1 MLRRGRARQKAASIL
16 STFGFVTRVSLSV
29 RVPVGKHFVRHLPCG
44 LERRPRPREISPPPR
59 TLEPDP
65 MQRLILLDIDGTI
78 LDSNGAAA
86 RPFRRALE
94 AVFGTSGPRRGYSFA
109 GRTDPQIARDLLR
122 LAGIDA
128 DLVAAQLDRIWPVYL
143 EGLRAEL
150 ATAAVTVFPGVRELI
165 ERADADESTVLGLL
179 TGNVVDGA
187 RLKLAAAGIDF
198 DRFRV
203 GAFGSD
209 HANRTELPAVA
220 IDRAERM
227 CGHRFQG
234 KSVVIVG
241 DTPLDIA
248 CGEHLGV
255 RTIAVA
261 TGSYGVE
268 ELSSCR
274 PDHVFESLA
283 GTEAVWRAISK

>member
-1 MLRRGRARQKAASIL
+1 MRTPARRH
-16 STFGFVTRVSLSV
+16 ST
-29 RVPVGKHFVRHLPCG
+29 
-44 LERRPRPREISPPPR
+44 R
-59 TLEPDP
+59 TSTLDPDP
-65 MQRLILLDIDGTI
+65 MQRLVLLDIDGTI

-122 LAGIDA
+122 MAGIDA
-128 DLVAAQLDRIWPVYL
+128 DLIDGRLDRIWPAYL
-143 EGLRAEL
+143 DGLRTEL
-150 ATAAVTVFPGVRELI
+150 ATAAITVLPGVRELI
-165 ERADADESTVLGLL
+165 ERADEDELTVLGLL

-198 DRFRV
+198 ARFQV

-209 HANRTELPAVA
+209 HADRKELPAVA

-227 CGHRFQG
+227 FGHRFEG
-234 KSVVIVG
+234 KSVIIVG

-268 ELSSCR
+268 ELSSCG
-274 PDHVFESLA
+274 PDRVFETLA
-283 GTEAVWRAISK
+283 RTAEVWRAITE